1 MLQLND
7 VAHTLI
13 DLTKD
18 NLISIKYYSLD
29 ELTVVF
35 ELDDVEIET
44 GFTYESIDEARA
56 DYQMLI
62 DMVSNSPTLLQEGV
76 GAKIVNIEDYQ
87 DVKKT

>member
-7 VAHTLI
+7 NAHTLI

-18 NLISIKYYSLD
+18 NIISIKYYNLD

-44 GFTYESIDEARA
+44 GFTYDSNDKART

-62 DMVSNSPTLLQEGV
+62 DMISQSPTLLEEGI
-76 GAKIVNIEDYQ
+76 KIVN
-87 DVKKT
+87 DVKTFAKERII